1 MHHQAGDRWRATGA
15 AQHGSG
21 APIERS
27 ATEIGEIR
35 LSGTFDGVV
44 RRVLVTDER
53 RDLVDLLRTLSDEEW
68 QAPSLCEGWRVRD
81 VVAHLLYDTIPLW
94 QYFGVMARSGFSTNR
109 INNRLVDSERA
120 APTSELVDRLERSI
134 GHGTLA
140 RVAPAVALAD
150 VLVHHQ
156 DIRRPLGRTRS
167 IPEERLLSVLNRPDP
182 FAFPW
187 RYIRGLRLVATDVDW
202 QKGSGP
208 EVQGTGEAIAL
219 ATVGRPVVLDE
230 LTGEGVPQLRR
241 RLQHNH

>member
-1 MHHQAGDRWRATGA
+1 MARHWRHSMVLELPFSVRHRETG
-15 AQHGSG
+15 G
-21 APIERS
+21 IRS
-27 ATEIGEIR
+27 
-35 LSGTFDGVV
+35 SCTFDVV
-44 RRVLVTDER
+44 LGRGLVADER
-53 RDLVDLLRTLSDEEW
+53 RDLVGLLRTLSDEEW

-94 QYFGVMARSGFSTNR
+94 RYLGVLARSGFSTDR
-109 INNRLVDSERA
+109 LNNRLVQSERA
-120 APTSELVDRLERSI
+120 APTSDLVDRLERSI

-156 DIRRPLGRTRS
+156 DVRRPLGRTRS
-167 IPEERLLSVLNRPDP
+167 IPEERLLSVLNHPDP

-187 RYIRGLRLVATDVDW
+187 RHTRGLRLVATDVAW

-219 ATVGRPVVLDE
+219 ATAGRPVVLDE
-230 LTGEGVPQLRR
+230 LSGDGVPLLRR
-241 RLQHNH
+241 RLQRNH

>member
-1 MHHQAGDRWRATGA
+1 MLRRA
-15 AQHGSG
+15 
-21 APIERS
+21 
-27 ATEIGEIR
+27 
-35 LSGTFDGVV
+35 
-44 RRVLVTDER
+44 LVTDER
-53 RDLVDLLRTLSDEEW
+53 RDLVGLLRTLSGEEW

-94 QYFGVMARSGFSTNR
+94 QYLGLMARSGFSVNR
-109 INNRLVDSERA
+109 INQRLVDGQRA
-120 APTSELVDRLERSI
+120 TPTSELADRLERSI
-134 GHGTLA
+134 AHGTLA

-167 IPEERLLSVLNRPDP
+167 IPEERLLSVLNHPDP

-187 RYIRGLRLVATDVDW
+187 RHTRGLRLVATDVDW

-208 EVQGTGEAIAL
+208 EVRGTGEAIAL

-230 LTGEGVPQLRR
+230 LTGDGVPELRR
-241 RLQHNH
+241 RLQRNH